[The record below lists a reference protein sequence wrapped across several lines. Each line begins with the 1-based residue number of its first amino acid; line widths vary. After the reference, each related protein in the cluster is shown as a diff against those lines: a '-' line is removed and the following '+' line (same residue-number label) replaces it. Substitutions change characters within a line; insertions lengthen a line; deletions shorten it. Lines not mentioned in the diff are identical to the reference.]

1 MLPNSVS
8 VERSCGLHSRRH
20 EEGWGSSLVDEHL
33 PSMYEAL
40 GLFLN
45 IGKKAK
51 KKNQKLWR

>member
-1 MLPNSVS
+1 
-8 VERSCGLHSRRH
+8 
-20 EEGWGSSLVDEHL
+20 L

-51 KKNQKLWR
+51 KKNQKLWRWKNYE